1 VVQLRTSGSVTVLKC
16 SAAACA
22 LTALVLA
29 AVAGCGS
36 GSQDQ
41 TPGTVSSMKVT
52 AGQDF
57 NISLQSN
64 PTTGYQWQLDGPLDE
79 KVVKYVSKEYK
90 ADQSGGTEN
99 VGAGG
104 VEIWTFKAVGK
115 GGADIKMK
123 YVRPFE
129 KGTKPAEQRVFKV
142 TVD

>member
-1 VVQLRTSGSVTVLKC
+1 VVRLRTSRSVTVLKR
-16 SAAACA
+16 SAAAFA
-22 LTALVLA
+22 LAALVLA

-36 GSQDQ
+36 GGKNQ
-41 TPGTVSSMKVT
+41 TPGTTSSMKVT

-57 NISLQSN
+57 TISLQSN

-79 KVVKYVSKEYK
+79 KVVKYVSKEYR

-104 VEIWTFKAVGK
+104 VEVWTFKAVGK

-123 YVRPFE
+123 YVRPSE
-129 KGTKPAEQRVFKV
+129 TGKPAEQRVFKV

>member
-1 VVQLRTSGSVTVLKC
+1 VKVTNRSRGLCSVMAA
-16 SAAACA
+16 SA
-22 LTALVLA
+22 LFLLVLA
-29 AVAGCGS
+29 ALAGCGS
-36 GSQDQ
+36 SKKSE
-41 TPGTVSSMKVT
+41 TAGTVSSMKVT

-57 NISLQSN
+57 TISLQSN

-104 VEIWTFKAVGK
+104 VEVWTFKAVGK

-123 YVRPFE
+123 YVRPSE
-129 KGTKPAEQRVFKV
+129 KGAKPAEQRVFKV